1 MASNIE
7 LARAAKLLPIQD
19 IALNLGIPPGDVHQ
33 YGPWKAKIS
42 LDHIASRSNDA
53 NGKLILVTAMS
64 PTPAGEG
71 KSTTTVGLG
80 DALNRIGRRAI
91 VCLREPS
98 LGPCLGMKGGAAGGG
113 YAQVVPME
121 EINLHFTGDLHAVG
135 SAHNLL
141 AALIDNHIY
150 WGNGLDLDVRRITW
164 RRVMDMNDRALRE
177 IVTSLGGVANGF
189 PRETGFDI
197 TVSSEVMAVLCL
209 TTSLADLGR
218 RLGNIVV
225 GRTLDKAP
233 VTAAAL
239 EAAGAMTVLLR
250 DALMP
255 NLVQTMENNP
265 AIVHGGPF
273 GNIAHGCNSVVA
285 TTAALKLGEYAVT
298 EAGFGAD
305 LGAEK
310 FFDIKCRKAGL
321 VPAVAVIVATL
332 RALKM
337 HGGVRLDELD
347 RENVEAVGS
356 GFANLARHIAN
367 VGRFGVPVVVAVNSF
382 ASDTAA
388 EFEMVVRLCRQLDVE
403 AVRCTHFAEG
413 GAGAVDL
420 AEKVVFLAENTTP
433 KFSLLYPDDLP
444 LWDKAQT
451 IARTIYGA
459 DDIVAD
465 KVVRDQFSVLE
476 DEGYGSY
483 PICFAKTQYSFS
495 TDPNLKGAPT
505 GHLVPIRELR
515 LAAGA
520 EFVVA
525 IAGDIMTMPGLP
537 RVPAAN
543 RVGLDADGNVVGLF

>member
-1 MASNIE
+1 
-7 LARAAKLLPIQD
+7 
-19 IALNLGIPPGDVHQ
+19 
-33 YGPWKAKIS
+33 
-42 LDHIASRSNDA
+42 
-53 NGKLILVTAMS
+53 
-64 PTPAGEG
+64 
-71 KSTTTVGLG
+71 
-80 DALNRIGRRAI
+80 
-91 VCLREPS
+91 
-98 LGPCLGMKGGAAGGG
+98 
-113 YAQVVPME
+113 
-121 EINLHFTGDLHAVG
+121 
-135 SAHNLL
+135 
-141 AALIDNHIY
+141 
-150 WGNGLDLDVRRITW
+150 
-164 RRVMDMNDRALRE
+164 
-177 IVTSLGGVANGF
+177 
-189 PRETGFDI
+189 
-197 TVSSEVMAVLCL
+197 
-209 TTSLADLGR
+209 
-218 RLGNIVV
+218 
-225 GRTLDKAP
+225 
-233 VTAAAL
+233 
-239 EAAGAMTVLLR
+239 
-250 DALMP
+250 
-255 NLVQTMENNP
+255 
-265 AIVHGGPF
+265 
-273 GNIAHGCNSVVA
+273 
-285 TTAALKLGEYAVT
+285 
-298 EAGFGAD
+298 
-305 LGAEK
+305 
-310 FFDIKCRKAGL
+310 
-321 VPAVAVIVATL
+321 
-332 RALKM
+332 M

-382 ASDTAA
+382 ASDTEA

-420 AEKVVFLAENTTP
+420 AEKVVFLAENATP